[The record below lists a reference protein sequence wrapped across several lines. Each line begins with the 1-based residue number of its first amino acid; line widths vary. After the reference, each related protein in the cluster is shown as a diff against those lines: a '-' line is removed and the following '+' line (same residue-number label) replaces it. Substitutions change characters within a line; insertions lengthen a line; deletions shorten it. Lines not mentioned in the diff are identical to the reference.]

1 MKSNSTIFI
10 VITALALAAG
20 AYWFF
25 FTEDGND
32 APLTTEIGQDNR
44 VQEQFRALVSEL
56 EFTLDTKIFS
66 DPKFIALTDLATQVT
81 PEDSGR
87 LDPFAPIPGV
97 SVK

>member
-10 VITALALAAG
+10 IITALALAAG

-25 FTEDGND
+25 FTGDGND
-32 APLTTEIGQDNR
+32 APLTAGIEQDNQ

-56 EFTLDTKIFS
+56 EFTLDTTIFS

-87 LDPFAPIPGV
+87 PDPFAPILGI